1 MASVRLCSRRGDVHA
16 ALLLAASCWW
26 LFTST
31 QSVLATA
38 VHLPSAGST
47 SVGEVTAR
55 RQLVSS
61 VSVTASQTTPTG
73 VTVVAT
79 LAEPGNIWCTVQA
92 ASLTA
97 GATPPFELVRS
108 VGTKFTGGVAGA
120 NSLSFDPVE
129 GGGGTMIAYC
139 VTKDSAT
146 KTESPVG
153 ASETFL
159 FGTLALVHAPM
170 CACVHARA
178 LPPDSGYG
186 LCVLTDSEGPDLSAL
201 SAWQANSTAVN
212 ITVQADEPSDVFCVM
227 VPTPTFPPTAAAVI
241 ASGES
246 GRTHATHN
254 STSMLVAI
262 ESSGS
267 KMVYCAGRDFVGNV
281 GPVLTSQPLSV
292 GTLLARCDVVGRCM
306 NDWSLRTGRCR
317 RSCLDQRDRNTKR
330 RRNPSLT
337 VHERALHCSM
347 HCCRLQC
354 NCPQSERGCGER
366 LGRRGDASRHV

>member
-1 MASVRLCSRRGDVHA
+1 MASVDHPRIRSILADSNLRCAGTLRCACGVELPVRGLCSRYAVPLPTYFLRNVAMASVRLCSRRGDVRA
-16 ALLLAASCWW
+16 ALLVAASCWC

-31 QSVLATA
+31 LSVLATA

-47 SVGEVTAR
+47 SASEVMAR

-61 VSVTASQTTPTG
+61 VSVTASQTTPSG

-159 FGTLALVHAPM
+159 FGTIALVHAPM
-170 CACVHARA
+170 CACVCARA
-178 LPPDSGYG
+178 LHPDSG
-186 LCVLTDSEGPDLSAL
+186 S
-201 SAWQANSTAVN
+201 
-212 ITVQADEPSDVFCVM
+212 
-227 VPTPTFPPTAAAVI
+227 
-241 ASGES
+241 
-246 GRTHATHN
+246 R
-254 STSMLVAI
+254 
-262 ESSGS
+262 
-267 KMVYCAGRDFVGNV
+267 
-281 GPVLTSQPLSV
+281 PL
-292 GTLLARCDVVGRCM
+292 
-306 NDWSLRTGRCR
+306 
-317 RSCLDQRDRNTKR
+317 
-330 RRNPSLT
+330 
-337 VHERALHCSM
+337 RAH
-347 HCCRLQC
+347 
-354 NCPQSERGCGER
+354 R
-366 LGRRGDASRHV
+366 LGRP